1 MPDEKIRVEFEH
13 KAFIG
18 GGEAGFVV
26 IIRMKKDDFETTIEI
41 PVGDEVSSK
50 EFALAAK
57 VLYEASLMFH
67 HRVYDRLREDRN
79 RKHRSEV
86 LRRKSLALFEK
97 DQRGG

>member
-1 MPDEKIRVEFEH
+1 MRDEKIRVEFEH

-50 EFALAAK
+50 EFALAVKA
-57 VLYEASLMFH
+57 LYQASLVFH
-67 HRVYDRLREDRN
+67 HRVYDKLRKKMKELN
-79 RKHRSEV
+79 KGFE
-86 LRRKSLALFEK
+86 KSPAIFEK